1 MTNRKKIK
9 VLHIET
15 GMHLYGGAKQVTYLL
30 EGLNTEAVNN
40 ILCVPKGSQ
49 TESWARDNNIKV
61 RTTDTA
67 GDLDLNFFRQVK
79 SIMRDEN
86 PDLVHLHSR
95 RGADVLGGLAAKL
108 ENIPCVLSRRVDNVE
123 KAWIIKFKYGLYN
136 HVISISEGIKRVLLS
151 QGVPANKITCVH
163 SAVDAS
169 HYQNPASREDFL
181 NEFGLPKD
189 MLCSDAF
196 CGDAFY
202 IGVVAQLIQRKG
214 HRYLLQVLPELID
227 KNPQLQVLIFG
238 KGPLSDSLKEQV
250 DKSGLQQHITFTGF
264 RNDLEKWLG
273 CLDLIVHPADIEGL
287 GVSLLQAA
295 AAGVPI
301 VASRAGGM
309 PEIVH
314 HEENGLLIEPGDT
327 TALSRAIQRII
338 DDEKLRT
345 SMQLAGPILVD
356 NHFSLSNMVQGNLQI
371 YHQVLSGT
379 I

>member
-1 MTNRKKIK
+1 MTNLNKIK

-30 EGLNTEAVNN
+30 EGLNTESVNN

-49 TESWARDNNIKV
+49 IESWARDNNIKV
-61 RTTDTA
+61 QTTDTA

-86 PDLVHLHSR
+86 PNLVHLHSR

-123 KAWIIKFKYGLYN
+123 KAWIIKLKYGLYN
-136 HVISISEGIKRVLLS
+136 HVISISEGIKKVLLS
-151 QGVPANKITCVH
+151 QGVPANKVTCVH
-163 SAVDAS
+163 SAVDAR

-181 NEFGLPKD
+181 NEFALP
-189 MLCSDAF
+189 SDAF
-196 CGDAFY
+196 C

-214 HRYLLQVLPELID
+214 HRYLLQVLPELIH
-227 KNPQLQVLIFG
+227 KNPQLRVLIFG
-238 KGPLSDSLKEQV
+238 KGPLSDSLEERV
-250 DKSGLQQHITFTGF
+250 NKSGLQHHITFTGF

-301 VASRAGGM
+301 IASRAGGM

-356 NHFSLSNMVQGNLQI
+356 NHFSLSNMLQGNLQV
-371 YHQVLSGT
+371 YRQVLSG
-379 I
+379 IIR

>member
-1 MTNRKKIK
+1 MTNSKKIK

-30 EGLNTEAVNN
+30 EGLNNEAINN
-40 ILCVPKGSQ
+40 VLCVPKGSQ
-49 TESWARDNNIKV
+49 TESWAKDNNIEV

-67 GDLDLNFFRQVK
+67 GDLDLNFFRQVRT
-79 SIMRDEN
+79 IMRDEK
-86 PDLVHLHSR
+86 PDLIHLHSR

-123 KAWIIKFKYGLYN
+123 NVWIIKLKYGLYN
-136 HVISISEGIKRVLLS
+136 HVISISEGIKKVLLS

-163 SAVDAS
+163 SAVDAG

-181 NEFGLPKD
+181 NEFAIPRD
-189 MLCSDAF
+189 TF
-196 CGDAFY
+196 C

-214 HRYLLQVLPELID
+214 HRYLLQVLPELIE

-250 DKSGLQQHITFTGF
+250 DKSKLQQHVTFTGF

-327 TALSRAIQRII
+327 TALSHAIQRII
-338 DDEKLRT
+338 DDEELRK
-345 SMQLAGPILVD
+345 SMQLAGPKLVN

-371 YHQVLSGT
+371 YRQVLSG
-379 I
+379 II